1 MSNVYEKLQEARVK
15 LQNQKIK
22 KSGKNNYSGFTYFEI
37 ADFIPHVNQ
46 IFLELKLCSNFSIKE
61 NIAYLEII
69 NAEKIDETT
78 VFTMPTTSLELKG
91 CSAIQALGGV
101 NTYCRRYLYLNAL
114 EIAESDML
122 DANAGNIEEKPKKQT
137 VAKPVNESSE
147 LPQGFITKEEIE
159 ILRKANSKSWAKAMT
174 QYGGKIPYDIY
185 YKLLEE
191 SEESEDK
198 TSH

>member
-15 LQNQKIK
+15 LQNKKIK

-37 ADFIPHVNQ
+37 PDFIPHVNQ
-46 IFLELKLCSNFSIKE
+46 IFLELKLCSNFSIKD

-69 NAEKIDETT
+69 NAEKIDEKT

-114 EIAESDML
+114 EIAENDML
-122 DANAGNIEEKPKKQT
+122 DAKAGDIEEKPKKQT
-137 VAKPVNESSE
+137 AGKPINNSSE
-147 LPQGFITKEEIE
+147 LPQGFIGSEENE
-159 ILRKANSKSWAKAMT
+159 TLKKVLGGTQWAKVMT
-174 QYGGKIPYDIY
+174 EHKGKITYDVY

-191 SEESEDK
+191 SENKGE
-198 TSH
+198 

>member
-22 KSGKNNYSGFTYFEI
+22 KSGENNYSGFTYFEI

-46 IFLELKLCSNFSIKE
+46 IFLELKLCSNFSIKD

-69 NAEKIDETT
+69 NAEKIDEKT
-78 VFTMPTTSLELKG
+78 VFTMPTTTLELKG

-114 EIAESDML
+114 EIAENDML
-122 DANAGNIEEKPKKQT
+122 DAKAGNIEEKSKDNPDTDLLLGLEATATTDEALRYYRANSENAKDPKAFKQ
-137 VAKPVNESSE
+137 AYMRQYSK
-147 LPQGFITKEEIE
+147 LQRKEIE
-159 ILRKANSKSWAKAMT
+159 CQTNNS
-174 QYGGKIPYDIY
+174 
-185 YKLLEE
+185 
-191 SEESEDK
+191 
-198 TSH
+198 